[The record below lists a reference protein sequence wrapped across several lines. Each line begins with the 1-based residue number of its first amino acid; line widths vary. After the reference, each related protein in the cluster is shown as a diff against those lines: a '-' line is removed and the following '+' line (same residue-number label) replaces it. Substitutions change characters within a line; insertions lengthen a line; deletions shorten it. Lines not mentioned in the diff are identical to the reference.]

1 MKITLIKILIYHFEG
16 GLDFN
21 AHICTKRT
29 HTKGSV
35 QDYHCLC
42 AYNTYLMIPGLLQPS
57 SYAALTGGAYWKV
70 SRFQM
75 VSVEKTA
82 LSP

>member
-21 AHICTKRT
+21 AHI
-29 HTKGSV
+29 
-35 QDYHCLC
+35 
-42 AYNTYLMIPGLLQPS
+42 YLMIPGLLQPS
-57 SYAALTGGAYWKV
+57 PYAALTGGAYWKV
-70 SRFQM
+70 SQFQM